1 MAKALQLFDPPYEE
15 SCRLS
20 YLGFQNIYTAGNLSR
35 IDVASNGYWESFRSS
50 SAFCNTDCMSVGN
63 ENLCFSL

>member
-1 MAKALQLFDPPYEE
+1 MAPYQITHLLYFSMAKALQLFDPPYEE

-35 IDVASNGYWESFRSS
+35 IDVASNGY
-50 SAFCNTDCMSVGN
+50 
-63 ENLCFSL
+63 